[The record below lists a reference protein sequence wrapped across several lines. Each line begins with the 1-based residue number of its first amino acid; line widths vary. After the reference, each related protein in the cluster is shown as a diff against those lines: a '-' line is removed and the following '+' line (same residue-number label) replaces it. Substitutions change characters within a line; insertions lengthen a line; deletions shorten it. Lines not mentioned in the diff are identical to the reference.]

1 MKANEVLK
9 KYAAGER
16 DFRRKNLRGQSFQG
30 ENLSGAD
37 FSEADIRGA
46 NFKNANLTGTKFCRA
61 KAGLQKRSTIVRLLV
76 SWIMSGLSGMAC
88 LFLWVLI
95 ELIFNDSNVTNQFFF
110 GIVFVI
116 IILLLAVILRKGI
129 EGAVV
134 FVVILPLTG
143 LIAVIGFLGFGL
155 SIHGGVVST
164 RVFREG
170 LYSIITYA
178 GIAIFA
184 GVATYAAA
192 VAGVVSGVVAVAVA
206 GVGAGV
212 VAVAVAVTGAL
223 VVAIVSGVNR
233 VVEVAGVG
241 VGVVAVA
248 VSIVFVL
255 IGAYRGWRALKG
267 DPREALIRTIAI
279 AFAATGGTSF
289 YKADL
294 THADFTGAT
303 LKSTDLRKANLTRT
317 CWQNTIKLDRAR
329 PGNTILADRAVRK
342 LLVSGNGYNKS
353 YVNANLRGANLIGA
367 NLNKANLK
375 LADISEAT
383 LEDANLESANL
394 TEAQA
399 VGTDFTHAYL
409 TGACLEAW
417 NIDSTT
423 RLTDVD
429 CQYVFLLENPNAMG
443 SRERRP
449 HDSNRVFE
457 AGDFEKLYQ
466 QIMNTVQILLR
477 NGVNPEAFRQAFQE
491 LMAENPDISGDS
503 IQGIERKGNDIL
515 LTLEVPESTDKGK
528 VEREFLAVYQAR
540 LEAAKQTALLEAER
554 SHLKDVKEIVRAA
567 FTTNQLSNPTINLT
581 NTVQA
586 ENDMSDN
593 SQSFDIDKIQA
604 NNPKVNNMSNLQGN
618 QFNNSNFGGIA
629 GRDYKGDVRN
639 NNYAPDKNLAE
650 AAAEIQQ
657 LLNQLSHTNPTS
669 TEIEKLTV
677 VARAAEEIKNNPTL
691 KSKVINALES
701 GGIEAFKE
709 AIDHPLVNILMA
721 TIEGWKEA

>member
-1 MKANEVLK
+1 MKAKDVLE

-16 DFRRKNLRGQSFQG
+16 DFRRENLRGQSFQG
-30 ENLSGAD
+30 QDLSGAD
-37 FSEADIRGA
+37 FSEADIRGT
-46 NFKNANLTGTKFCRA
+46 NFKNAILRDTRFCKA
-61 KAGLQKRSTIVRLLV
+61 KAGLQKRWVIVLLLL
-76 SWIMSGLSGMAC
+76 SWITSGVSGFTSLSGR
-88 LFLWVLI
+88 FLVAH
-95 ELIFNDSNVTNQFFF
+95 IFTFQGVVEQ
-110 GIVFVI
+110 VFAWI
-116 IILLLAVILRKGI
+116 AL
-129 EGAVV
+129 
-134 FVVILPLTG
+134 VVIVVLFTVTLRQSIEKAGT
-143 LIAVIGFLGFGL
+143 LAIG
-155 SIHGGVVST
+155 I
-164 RVFREG
+164 
-170 LYSIITYA
+170 
-178 GIAIFA
+178 
-184 GVATYAAA
+184 
-192 VAGVVSGVVAVAVA
+192 A
-206 GVGAGV
+206 GVGALV
-212 VAVAVAVTGAL
+212 LAVAGTVSGAGTGARTGDL
-223 VVAIVSGVNR
+223 AG
-233 VVEVAGVG
+233 VAGFVG
-241 VGVVAVA
+241 IVGAGAGAGAAAVVVGFTQALGVACAGAVGGVFAFAFAGAVA
-248 VSIVFVL
+248 FTVAGTVAFAFSGAFAGELAGVITIVL
-255 IGAYRGWRALKG
+255 ALLGTYLGWRVLTGDLK
-267 DPREALIRTIAI
+267 DAWIRSIAI

-294 THADFTGAT
+294 TNADFTRAT
-303 LKSTDLRKANLTRT
+303 LKSTDLREANLTHT
-317 CWQNTIKLDRAR
+317 CWQNTIKLDRTR
-329 PGNTILADRAVRK
+329 PGKTILADRAVRD

-353 YVNANLRGANLIGA
+353 YVKGNLRGANLRGA

-383 LEDANLESANL
+383 LEDANLEWANL

-399 VGTDFTHAYL
+399 VGTDFTNAYF

-449 HDSNRVFE
+449 HDSNRVFQ

-466 QIMNTVQILLR
+466 QVMNTVQILLR

-491 LMAENPDISGDS
+491 LIGKNPEITGDS

-528 VEREFLAVYQAR
+528 VEREFLAVYEAR
-540 LEAAKQTALLEAER
+540 LQAAKQTALLEAER

-586 ENDMSDN
+586 DNDMSDN
-593 SQSFDIDKIQA
+593 SQSFDIDQGQA
-604 NNPKVNNMSNLQGN
+604 NNPN
-618 QFNNSNFGGIA
+618 NNSNLVNNSTIGGGIA
-629 GRDYKGDVRN
+629 GRDNKGDVIHHH
-639 NNYAPDKNLAE
+639 APDKNLAE

-657 LLNQLSHTNPTS
+657 LLNQLSQTNSAS

-691 KSKVINALES
+691 KAKVVNAIKA
-701 GGIEAFKE
+701 GGVEAFKE

-721 TIEGWKEA
+721 TIEGWTEV